1 MSEILHRIVQSGPT
15 GVLSKYQETQ
25 QVVDSKLWNAA
36 FNKQVKVHRFVLST
50 NFLKVESEFIDSK
63 HLILIHITLR

>member
-1 MSEILHRIVQSGPT
+1 MSEILHRIVKSGPT

-36 FNKQVKVHRFVLST
+36 FNKQAKVHRFVLST
-50 NFLKVESEFIDSK
+50 NFLKVESEFVDI
-63 HLILIHITLR
+63 